1 MREYAILIPELAWM
15 ERIKPLSKQ
24 DTTHFQNSAEQNPEA
39 LLGKT
44 VIFAELHSEKDHI
57 TYHFSRIRSV
67 AVGND
72 TAIENSSGL
81 PASDEGRFV
90 LLGVDSP
97 LGPEIL
103 NTFQDYSM
111 LLELVSAANKSANTY
126 SVLDKA
132 LDEAVELFYFYNI
145 LDYTFDVPE
154 PTKKLLP
161 KHPEGNVSSQ

>member
-1 MREYAILIPELAWM
+1 MREYAILIPELPWM

-111 LLELVSAANKSANTY
+111 LLELVSAANKSAKY
-126 SVLDKA
+126 LLGVGQSVGRSGR
-132 LDEAVELFYFYNI
+132 V
-145 LDYTFDVPE
+145 V
-154 PTKKLLP
+154 LLLQ
-161 KHPEGNVSSQ
+161 HPGLHLRRTRTHQKVTPQTP